1 MQLILNLH
9 YKPLISSIPLKKIF
23 LFNFA
28 IICSNINVNLDSLT
42 DCMDK
47 IDDTLLAFGAMILSA
62 NGKDEYAYNI
72 LNSKID
78 KDKIDLKQRIF
89 LDVLT
94 RNKTHHP
101 ELYRLLQKNRK
112 NGFDKEDI
120 LLVNEFNLAL
130 KLADMSNALEIITIL
145 YKPFFRLNIVIYQC
159 IMITIKAV
167 FGNLQL
173 H

>member
-1 MQLILNLH
+1 MFDICKEVKHKIDTETTKSIAMIVSGQNAADIKSALQAIDFVNPIEKNLLVQLCNYML
-9 YKPLISSIPLKKIF
+9 
-23 LFNFA
+23 
-28 IICSNINVNLDSLT
+28 NINVNLDSLT

-120 LLVNEFNLAL
+120 LLV
-130 KLADMSNALEIITIL
+130 K
-145 YKPFFRLNIVIYQC
+145 
-159 IMITIKAV
+159 
-167 FGNLQL
+167 
-173 H
+173 